1 VLVCTLGITTMSDRV
16 AGVGDSSLDRHAVE
30 YLDAIARLGRLDP
43 DSVDFHTGLSATDE
57 SRESSFNEL
66 AEYSRVLAGHLETT
80 HARAQESRARAQAL
94 SARFNALA
102 MRADQLDGR
111 GILFDDELA
120 TLFAVNPHDLWQ
132 SGQRDRAA
140 IVDEIGQRLPGPGT
154 LSSRLDTYQRRFVVS
169 RGRLHATVTRSVA
182 ICRERTRAYIDLPA
196 GEEVAIEYVAERPW
210 SGYSHYRGGYRSLLQ
225 INRALPLTVAQIF
238 GLACHE
244 GYPGHHAYNVIRDQE
259 LVQKRGRVED
269 KTLAIF
275 SPGGFRAEALATAAA
290 AMAFGPAERLRLFR
304 DDLFPLAGLDPGDA
318 ETYVEVNDLL
328 ERLSSETTVIVGRYL
343 AGTLMASEA
352 TTALRGQALMEH
364 PEMLLRY
371 VDRYRGYS
379 LAYTFGRDR
388 LLPLFSRSTPT
399 EVERWALMQRLMLE
413 SDAPIP

>member
-1 VLVCTLGITTMSDRV
+1 
-16 AGVGDSSLDRHAVE
+16 
-30 YLDAIARLGRLDP
+30 
-43 DSVDFHTGLSATDE
+43 
-57 SRESSFNEL
+57 
-66 AEYSRVLAGHLETT
+66 
-80 HARAQESRARAQAL
+80 
-94 SARFNALA
+94 
-102 MRADQLDGR
+102 
-111 GILFDDELA
+111 
-120 TLFAVNPHDLWQ
+120 
-132 SGQRDRAA
+132 
-140 IVDEIGQRLPGPGT
+140 
-154 LSSRLDTYQRRFVVS
+154 
-169 RGRLHATVTRSVA
+169 
-182 ICRERTRAYIDLPA
+182 
-196 GEEVAIEYVAERPW
+196 
-210 SGYSHYRGGYRSLLQ
+210 
-225 INRALPLTVAQIF
+225 
-238 GLACHE
+238 
-244 GYPGHHAYNVIRDQE
+244 
-259 LVQKRGRVED
+259 
-269 KTLAIF
+269 
-275 SPGGFRAEALATAAA
+275 
-290 AMAFGPAERLRLFR
+290 MAFGPAERLRLFR